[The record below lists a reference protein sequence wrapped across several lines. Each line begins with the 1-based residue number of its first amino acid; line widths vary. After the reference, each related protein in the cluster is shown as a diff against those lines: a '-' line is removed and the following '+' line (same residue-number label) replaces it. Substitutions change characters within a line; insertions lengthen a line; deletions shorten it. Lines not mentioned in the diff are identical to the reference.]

1 HLSKGHCCPVVY
13 AALALCG
20 YFDIEE
26 LWKLRRLGAMLQ
38 GHFDRRVP
46 GIDVSSG
53 SLGQGLS
60 VALGM
65 ALAGKLDKK
74 DYRVYCLLGD
84 GEIQEG
90 NIWEAAM
97 ACSHFKVDNLC
108 AIIDYNGFQI
118 DGRVKD
124 VMNLEPLKD
133 KWLSFGWNVIQCDG
147 HSIEELLNAFKQ
159 AKIIKDKPTVIIA
172 HTVKGKG
179 VSFMEGVVDF
189 HGRAPTEEEMKL
201 ALKELG
207 D

>member
-1 HLSKGHCCPVVY
+1 
-13 AALALCG
+13 
-20 YFDIEE
+20 
-26 LWKLRRLGAMLQ
+26 
-38 GHFDRRVP
+38 
-46 GIDVSSG
+46 
-53 SLGQGLS
+53 
-60 VALGM
+60 
-65 ALAGKLDKK
+65 
-74 DYRVYCLLGD
+74 
-84 GEIQEG
+84 

-124 VMNLEPLKD
+124 VMNLEPLRD

-147 HSIEELLNAFKQ
+147 HSIEELLNAFEQ
-159 AKIIKDKPTVIIA
+159 AKITKDKPTVIIA

-207 D
+207 DE